1 MPLDITVDI
10 LNAGSGVVSVHG
22 SLTLGSNLKMVEG
35 QVQQL
40 IEEGVQKLVL
50 DLTDCQYADS
60 AGLGFLIHTYG
71 LVSARGCR
79 AMRTSRRA
87 WASYRRAGRLG
98 AGAEAR
104 SGRGL
109 SGNWFLVKIQGVGHG
124 RGGMS
129 SSRESVLDRWWP
141 LLVILFGLIFVSV
154 LVSFKPVT

>member
-10 LNAGSGVVSVHG
+10 LNAGSGVVSIHG

-71 LVSARGCR
+71 LVS
-79 AMRTSRRA
+79 
-87 WASYRRAGRLG
+87 
-98 AGAEAR
+98 
-104 SGRGL
+104 
-109 SGNWFLVKIQGVGHG
+109 Q
-124 RGGMS
+124 RGGTIRLCGVSERVM
-129 SSRESVLDRWWP
+129 D
-141 LLVILFGLIFVSV
+141 LLKMTKTDAMMPCDSDLQASLGKL
-154 LVSFKPVT
+154 